1 MHTVPRLLS
10 ADGVPQPT
18 IAQVTAIG
26 MIFIMNADGTNQR
39 VLTRSKWEDSM
50 PAIVP

>member
-1 MHTVPRLLS
+1 MRHFTTPWGELVDD
-10 ADGVPQPT
+10 A
-18 IAQVTAIG
+18 
-26 MIFIMNADGTNQR
+26 NQR

>member
-1 MHTVPRLLS
+1 
-10 ADGVPQPT
+10 
-18 IAQVTAIG
+18 
-26 MIFIMNADGTNQR
+26 MNADGTNQR